1 MDVNNIVSRLVRKY
15 STRNPYD
22 IAECLG
28 IKVLYEELGDINGYY
43 NKPLRMKQIH
53 INWNLDDPMKRF
65 TCAHELGHA
74 IIHPDV
80 NTPFLRRHTGLN
92 INKYEIEANNFAAC
106 LLIPDEV
113 ILENYH
119 YTTDQLAR
127 LLGYEKALIE
137 LRLKSYRE
145 I

>member
-15 STRNPYD
+15 STRNPFEL
-22 IAECLG
+22 AEGLG

-53 INWNLDDPMKRF
+53 INWNLDDSMKRF

-80 NTPFLRRHTGLN
+80 NTPFLQKHTGLN

-113 ILENYH
+113 ILENYR

-145 I
+145 M